1 MVKSMTG
8 YGRSSKTLEDTTVT
22 VELKSVNHRF
32 LDIAPKMPRSL
43 LYLEEKVKK
52 RLQPSFTRGR
62 LEVFITVEG
71 KALTKRTVKT
81 DWDLLDQYIT
91 QLREAK
97 ARYGLVEEISVNV
110 LTKLEDLF
118 TIQELE
124 EHEDRMESMILSCI
138 DEACEHTVSM
148 RVQEGDALR
157 QDLKNRLETVVSIVD
172 DLKSRRPIVVD
183 ETRERIKTKIEEY
196 AQAALP
202 NEDSRL
208 LHEVGVL
215 AEKGDIAE
223 EITRLYSHTDQFI
236 TTLGLNESIGRKL
249 DFIVQE
255 MNRETNTIGSKS
267 TDSKIS
273 EWVVLLKSE
282 IEKIK
287 EQVQNVE

>member
-1 MVKSMTG
+1 MVRSMTG
-8 YGRSSKTLEDTTVT
+8 YGRSSKTLDDTTVT
-22 VELKSVNHRF
+22 VELKAVNHRF
-32 LDIAPKMPRSL
+32 LDISPKMPRSL

-52 RLQPSFTRGR
+52 RLQSSFARGR
-62 LEVFITVEG
+62 VEVFITVEG
-71 KALTKRTVKT
+71 NALTKRNVKT
-81 DWDLLDQYIT
+81 DWDLLDQYIK

-97 ARYGLVEEISVNV
+97 ARYELVEEISINV

-138 DEACEHTVSM
+138 DEASEHVLSM

-157 QDLKNRLETVVSIVD
+157 QDLRNRVETVLSIVD

-183 ETRERIKTKIEEY
+183 ETRERIKAKIEEY

-202 NEDSRL
+202 REDSRL
-208 LHEVGVL
+208 LHEVGIL

-223 EITRLYSHTDQFI
+223 EITRLYSHAEQFF
-236 TTLGLNESIGRKL
+236 TTLELNESIGRKL